1 MDAFSAQRRY
11 PAVHGQVGGIVLLS
25 KETCTVGKPIP
36 LCPGD
41 LKHCIV
47 ILKRS
52 SVVQRHIKN
61 TALLN
66 NEWDRGRDGSEKV
79 ARDIKSGHCDPKKWA
94 CFSIRTFSNE
104 RPWAVSLFRKG
115 IHCVLKCLRRSIDR
129 FEALLCSL
137 KRHGVCWTAG
147 KRNPR
152 WRGEGGGVKTILF
165 SLYRSLK
172 LYGCPT
178 RGLKDRLV
186 VWKPVL
192 LVKVLK
198 IFMDSFKPLF
208 CCVDG
213 CIFCSEK
220 VSCCPWTGWRHCIV
234 E

>member
-1 MDAFSAQRRY
+1 MNGTAAGMA
-11 PAVHGQVGGIVLLS
+11 P
-25 KETCTVGKPIP
+25 
-36 LCPGD
+36 
-41 LKHCIV
+41 
-47 ILKRS
+47 KR
-52 SVVQRHIKN
+52 
-61 TALLN
+61 LP
-66 NEWDRGRDGSEKV
+66 
-79 ARDIKSGHCDPKKWA
+79 RDIKSGHSDPETWA

-104 RPWAVSLFRKG
+104 RPGTVSLFRKG

-129 FEALLCSL
+129 FEASLCSL

-165 SLYRSLK
+165 SLCRSLK

-198 IFMDSFKPLF
+198 YSWTVLNHCFVVWMDAFSAQRRYPAVHGQVGGIVLLSRETCTVGKPIPL
-208 CCVDG
+208 
-213 CIFCSEK
+213 
-220 VSCCPWTGWRHCIV
+220 CPGDLKHCIV
-234 E
+234 ILKRSSVVQ

>member
-1 MDAFSAQRRY
+1 MN
-11 PAVHGQVGGIVLLS
+11 G
-25 KETCTVGKPIP
+25 TVAGMAP
-36 LCPGD
+36 
-41 LKHCIV
+41 
-47 ILKRS
+47 KR
-52 SVVQRHIKN
+52 
-61 TALLN
+61 LP
-66 NEWDRGRDGSEKV
+66 
-79 ARDIKSGHCDPKKWA
+79 RDIKSGHCDPKKWA

-198 IFMDSFKPLF
+198 IFMDSLNHCFVVWMDAFSAQRRYPAVHGQVGGIVLLSKETCTVGKPIPL
-208 CCVDG
+208 
-213 CIFCSEK
+213 
-220 VSCCPWTGWRHCIV
+220 CPGI
-234 E
+234 